1 MIYKIKESLEL
12 RLNLSYI
19 SIQGLYW
26 MIVCCTISLGSAYLS
41 NRGYSTVGI
50 GALFAIAYLIASI
63 LQQLISIETDKS
75 SRFDVL
81 DVLAVLGA
89 VLAIDLLFAVNTD
102 VKGFGTGFT
111 FLIAAMIATI
121 MQPFLN
127 ALNFHIEKYDIKMN
141 YGVARAS
148 GSFFFFIMSLLAGNL
163 MKSISEKAA
172 PVLGLIVTILFIA
185 NVFWIFKELKSTGK
199 EPAKDYDPFQTA
211 NDSSFDILDSDSI
224 KLFIEKYKMFFIFL
238 IGLMGFYFGHV
249 LINNFL
255 YQITVNVGGDEADTG
270 GLLAMQAIVE
280 LPAMIFF
287 TWLKDR
293 FGSKLLLSFSAVF
306 YFVKIFATTIA
317 TSVGMLYFS
326 MIFQALAFA
335 VFIPASVHFV
345 DEIMSEKDAV
355 KGQSFVTVA
364 MTLSNLLSS
373 LLGGILIRIVGVT
386 ASLWF
391 GTIVTLCGVV
401 VSIYG
406 LVKIKQK

>member
-19 SIQGLYW
+19 AIQGLYW

-75 SRFDVL
+75 SRFNVL
-81 DVLAVLGA
+81 DVLAVLGT

-102 VKGFGTGFT
+102 AKGFGTGFT

-199 EPAKDYDPFQTA
+199 EPAKDYDPFQAA

-306 YFVKIFATTIA
+306 YFVNR
-317 TSVGMLYFS
+317 LY
-326 MIFQALAFA
+326 
-335 VFIPASVHFV
+335 
-345 DEIMSEKDAV
+345 
-355 KGQSFVTVA
+355 SF
-364 MTLSNLLSS
+364 
-373 LLGGILIRIVGVT
+373 RHK
-386 ASLWF
+386 F
-391 GTIVTLCGVV
+391 
-401 VSIYG
+401 
-406 LVKIKQK
+406 